1 MVDIDGFYQGSQTI
15 VNMLCRENSDS
26 GIVSDYNSDWET
38 ASLQDDEDYSK
49 RLHEAMR

>member
-1 MVDIDGFYQGSQTI
+1 MVDINGFYQGSQTI